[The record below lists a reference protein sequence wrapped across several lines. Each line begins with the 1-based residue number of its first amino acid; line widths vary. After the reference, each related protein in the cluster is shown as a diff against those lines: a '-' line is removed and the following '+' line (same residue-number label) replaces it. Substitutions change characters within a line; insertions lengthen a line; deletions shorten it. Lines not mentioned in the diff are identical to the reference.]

1 MISRMTGVE
10 VVGPLRFF
18 EAAVDAVQESGLLHV
33 VEMPLLEGLREGE
46 LHRIRLSEAQAQ
58 ERRLLEELLHLLEEG
73 TGRIGP
79 AMRAQ
84 LEAGTKL
91 LQTYRRLEG
100 EKLSAVASA
109 VRVVHSKVRS
119 LARRERNLDDDLQ
132 VLSSYE
138 EVVAALAPL
147 VEDQE
152 LPPGYELRGVIFEK
166 KSRMA
171 GELLDKELGRLTGG
185 RHRFRQSGLDGGRSV
200 ALVGFPRELSSE
212 VRDFIAKAGIAE
224 MSFPHYLRNQPF
236 EQALA
241 ALESDLEILYHRRR
255 VLADQARSFYEENG
269 LRLLALHH
277 VCRDRLERYEACA
290 KFARSEYA
298 FVIRGWMVSGEL
310 DRLGATLRE
319 RADPTVVVR
328 AYRASSMGTPP
339 VLLSNPQPVKA
350 FEPLLSLLPL
360 PRYGSI
366 DPTKFLATFFPPM
379 FGLMLGDVGYG
390 LLVAA
395 GAVLLFLLRR
405 RKAIFGQLAVIA
417 ASCALFTIGFGLVFG
432 ELFGSFGHQLG
443 LRPLWR
449 ERFSLSGHDLGP
461 AILGYL
467 AIAVGIG
474 VLQVMF
480 GLILG
485 LINARRVGDRQ
496 MILGNLARIAGIL
509 VLFFFVG
516 RLVQLLPPI
525 FSSLGIVAL
534 VAFLV
539 IMIYQT
545 VRHPIHGLMLPL
557 EVLGVLGNI
566 LSYARLMAIGLASVV
581 LALLATTL
589 AGLIGNVVLAA
600 IIIILVHAL
609 NLALGII
616 DPTIQGLRLH
626 YVEFFS
632 KFLLSGGKKFTPF
645 NKLGGA
651 IA

>member
-1 MISRMTGVE
+1 MISPMAGVE

-18 EAAVDAVQESGLLHV
+18 DAAVDAIQESGLLHV

-46 LHRIRLSEAQAQ
+46 LHRIQPTEAQAQ
-58 ERRLLEELLHLLEEG
+58 ERRTLEELLRLLEEG
-73 TGRIGP
+73 TGRMSP
-79 AMRAQ
+79 ALRAQ
-84 LEAGTKL
+84 LEGSPKL
-91 LQTYRRLEG
+91 LEMYRRLEG
-100 EKLSAVASA
+100 EKLSGVASA

-119 LARRERNLDDDLQ
+119 LARRERNLSDDLQ

-138 EVVAALAPL
+138 EVAAALAPL
-147 VEDQE
+147 VENQE

-166 KSRMA
+166 KNRLA
-171 GELLDKELGRLTGG
+171 GELLDRELGRLTAG
-185 RHRFRQSGLDGGRSV
+185 RYRYYQSSLGGGRSV
-200 ALVGFPRELSSE
+200 ALVGFPRQLSAA
-212 VRDFIAKAGIAE
+212 VRDFITKAGIAE
-224 MSFPHYLRNQPF
+224 MSFPHYLRNKPF

-241 ALESDLEILYHRRR
+241 ALEADLEILYHRRR
-255 VLADQARSFYEENG
+255 TLAEQARRFYEENG
-269 LRLLALHH
+269 LRLLALQH
-277 VCRDRLERYEACA
+277 VCRDRLARYENYA
-290 KFARSEYA
+290 KFARSQYA
-298 FVIRGWMVSGEL
+298 FLIRGWLESSKL
-310 DRLGATLRE
+310 ARLAAALRE

-328 AYRASSMGTPP
+328 AYRAPSMGTPP

-379 FGLMLGDVGYG
+379 FGLMLGDIGYG
-390 LLVAA
+390 LLV
-395 GAVLLFLLRR
+395 GAMAVILFLLRR
-405 RKAIFGQLAVIA
+405 RRAIFGALAIIA

-432 ELFGSFGHQLG
+432 ELFGSLGHQLG
-443 LRPLWR
+443 LKPLWR
-449 ERFSLSGHDLGP
+449 ERFSLGGHDLGQ

-485 LINARRVGDRQ
+485 LINARRAGDRQ

-516 RLVQLLPPI
+516 RLVQLLPPV

-534 VAFLV
+534 IVFLV

-545 VRHPIHGLMLPL
+545 VRHPVHGLMLPL

-566 LSYARLMAIGLASVV
+566 LSYARIMAIGLASVV
-581 LALLATTL
+581 LALLAGTL
-589 AGLIGNVVLAA
+589 AGLVGNVVLAA

-626 YVEFFS
+626 YVEFFT

>member
-18 EAAVDAVQESGLLHV
+18 DAAVDAIQESGLLHV

-46 LHRIRLSEAQAQ
+46 LHRIRPTESQAQ
-58 ERRLLEELLHLLEEG
+58 ERRTLEELLRLLEEG

-79 AMRAQ
+79 AQRAE
-84 LEAGTKL
+84 LEAGAKL
-91 LQTYRRLEG
+91 LEMYRRLEG

-119 LARRERNLDDDLQ
+119 LARGERNLSDDLQ

-147 VEDQE
+147 VENQE
-152 LPPGYELRGVIFEK
+152 LPPGFELRGVIFEK
-166 KSRMA
+166 KSRLA
-171 GELLDKELGRLTGG
+171 AELLDQELGRLTGG
-185 RHRFRQSGLDGGRSV
+185 RYRFYQSSLGGGRSV
-200 ALVGFPRELSSE
+200 ALVGFPKKLSTD
-212 VRDFIAKAGIAE
+212 VRDFITKAGIAE

-241 ALESDLEILYHRRR
+241 ALEADLEVLNQRRR
-255 VLADQARSFYEENG
+255 VLAKQASSFYEENG
-269 LRLLALHH
+269 LRLLALQHA
-277 VCRDRLERYEACA
+277 CRDRLARYETYA
-290 KFARSEYA
+290 KFARSQYA
-298 FVIRGWMVSGEL
+298 FVIRGWLESGKL
-310 DRLGATLRE
+310 ARLVAALRE

-328 AYRASSMGTPP
+328 AHRAASMGTPP
-339 VLLSNPQPVKA
+339 VLLSNPQPIKA

-379 FGLMLGDVGYG
+379 FGLMLGDIGYG
-390 LLVAA
+390 LLVGAM
-395 GAVLLFLLRR
+395 AVLLFLLRR
-405 RKAIFGQLAVIA
+405 RRAIFGALAVIA

-432 ELFGSFGHQLG
+432 ELFGTLGHQLG
-443 LRPLWR
+443 LKPLWR
-449 ERFSLSGHDLGP
+449 ERFSLGGHDLGQ

-474 VLQVMF
+474 VLQIMF

-485 LINARRVGDRQ
+485 LINARRAGDRQ

-516 RLVQLLPPI
+516 RLVQLLPPV
-525 FSSLGIVAL
+525 FSTLGIVAL
-534 VAFLV
+534 IAFLV

-545 VRHPIHGLMLPL
+545 VRHPMHGLMLPL

-566 LSYARLMAIGLASVV
+566 LSYARIMAIGLASVV

-600 IIIILVHAL
+600 IIVILVHAL

-626 YVEFFS
+626 YVEFFT
-632 KFLLSGGKKFTPF
+632 KFLLSGGKKFAPF